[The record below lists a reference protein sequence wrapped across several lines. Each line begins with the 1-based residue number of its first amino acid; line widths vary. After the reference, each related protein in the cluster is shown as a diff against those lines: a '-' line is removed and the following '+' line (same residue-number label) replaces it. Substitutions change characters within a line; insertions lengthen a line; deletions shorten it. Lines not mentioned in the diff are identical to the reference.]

1 MFSFTSSGNWSLVC
15 LALPVLI
22 CLVLPVLITGVWSG
36 GMYLRCEKECW
47 DDYSSHSIIYIL
59 IVPMITALSV
69 NLLFLI
75 NIVRIIITKLRNQP
89 TLTTQQLQV
98 VRIQI
103 TVNGETWMKGGLGY
117 RVTKIQENLD
127 TGRLGYR
134 ETWILGNMN
143 TGKPGYRE
151 PWTEGNL
158 DTGNPGQRETR
169 TQGNLETG
177 KPEYRETW
185 IRGNLTDRKPGYM
198 ELD

>member
-1 MFSFTSSGNWSLVC
+1 MFSFTSSDNWNLVW
-15 LALPVLI
+15 LVLPVLI

-98 VRIQI
+98 VILQI
-103 TVNGETWMKGGLGY
+103 TVNGETWIQEGLGY
-117 RVTKIQENLD
+117 RVTRIQ
-127 TGRLGYR
+127 
-134 ETWILGNMN
+134 
-143 TGKPGYRE
+143 
-151 PWTEGNL
+151 GNL
-158 DTGNPGQRETR
+158 DTGW
-169 TQGNLETG
+169 
-177 KPEYRETW
+177 PEYRETW
-185 IRGNLTDRKPGYM
+185 IHIDINTGKPGYK
-198 ELD
+198 ETSIQKYLDTGKVN